1 MPSRGMPGASFM
13 SCEIFSS
20 TVILAI
26 TPRAFCSM
34 RSYLSVCAQAMSGN
48 TRADKK
54 RNTLCVCVVFINN
67 DYDIFIG
74 HE

>member
-1 MPSRGMPGASFM
+1 MPSRGMRGPFM

-34 RSYLSVCAQAMSGN
+34 RPYLSVCAQAMSGK
-48 TRADKK
+48 RGRQKK
-54 RNTLCVCVVFINN
+54 ESLCVCVVFINN
-67 DYDIFIG
+67 D
-74 HE
+74 